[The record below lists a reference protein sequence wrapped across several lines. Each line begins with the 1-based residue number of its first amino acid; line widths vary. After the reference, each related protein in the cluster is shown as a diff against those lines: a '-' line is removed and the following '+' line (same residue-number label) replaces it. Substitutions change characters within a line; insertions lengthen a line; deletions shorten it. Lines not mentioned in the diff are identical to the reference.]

1 VSSRR
6 RVGAAAESVNHGRYP
21 PAAIARCSR
30 VKRALAAAAVLL
42 LAGCGGGSSSAPPT
56 VHGQLLVE
64 IKVIKHGAQVLA
76 LVPVTIN
83 GKGPYAFAL
92 DTGASQSLVD
102 SQVARA
108 LRVPATGAKQKIA
121 GVASVSSV
129 KAIRVRDWRVGKVKL
144 PPTTVVEANLPFG
157 NAKGGVQGLLGSDML
172 SDFDVVTI
180 DYARS
185 RLLLH
190 HRAIK
195 SSG

>member
-1 VSSRR
+1 
-6 RVGAAAESVNHGRYP
+6 
-21 PAAIARCSR
+21 
-30 VKRALAAAAVLL
+30 VKRALAFAAVLV
-42 LAGCGGGSSSAPPT
+42 LAGCGGGSSAPPT
-56 VHGQLLVE
+56 VHGQLLVD
-64 IKVIKHGAQVLA
+64 IKVIKHGRQVLA

-108 LRVPATGAKQKIA
+108 LGVPTTGGKQQIA
-121 GVASVSSV
+121 GVASISKVRS
-129 KAIRVRDWRVGKVKL
+129 IRVRDWRVGKVKL

-157 NAKGGVQGLLGSDML
+157 NATSGVQGLLGSDML

-180 DYARS
+180 DYAHS

-190 HRAIK
+190 HRAIA
-195 SSG
+195 SHG